1 MLAALDA
8 AVSAGLPQMGLY
20 RRVGEV
26 ICERPEKG
34 AAVAAAKYLAE
45 KHPEIAGFSPPI
57 RF

>member
-34 AAVAAAKYLAE
+34 AAVAAAKYWAE